1 MRCEGGLDMNGRFVF
16 LLLGMVAP
24 LTRLVA
30 GGAFEG
36 FWSDVPAYT
45 VLFSH
50 QIVSAVTSDV
60 FEGVLEGAPPPMRP
74 MPPSSLPQRRA
85 MGEGVD
91 VLCERTYA
99 LTEGRYTNPA
109 RLWEAEP
116 YPLGNGFTGVS
127 VFHGSGRDRY
137 TLSSGSF
144 WSGGANPG
152 IDALGDK
159 PYNGSHGPDSASGF
173 GGQQPV
179 ADLLVDFGA
188 PVQKEGFRRALD
200 FDAAEVHSVG
210 IRNGVTIRS
219 EAFCSYPDRV
229 VAIRYTADAPLA
241 CVTLSLARN
250 RESDQLTL
258 TPSELILDA
267 RLANGLQCRLQS
279 RLLQCDAAQVEV
291 ASEALILK
299 DVRQWTLLT
308 VVETNY
314 EMDPA
319 VDFRGRPA
327 VERCVVRFSAL
338 GDVTFEA
345 LRERH
350 RADTRALYRRLS
362 LHLDVAERVL
372 PTPQRLAA
380 YRNHPEGDP
389 ALEALF
395 LAFGRYL
402 LIATSRPGALPAG
415 LQGIW
420 NPYPEAP
427 WGNDYHSNINA
438 QMVYWLAERGAL
450 PECHRALLDYLLAM
464 RPCFQR
470 VTADYFMAR
479 GEAVPAS
486 SGWLVYTSH
495 NPFGAGGWRMNL
507 PASAWYALHFR
518 DHAAFAEP
526 SPTRWAEALPVLMEL
541 SAFWL
546 QRLKALGAGGEGFCS
561 NGVEVDRQRFPELM
575 ALPAGALVVPKGW
588 SPEHGPRE
596 EDGVTHDQQ
605 IVAEL
610 FDATLTAAAQSAI
623 TSPLLNEIRSAAARL
638 VPSQIGRRGNLMEWL
653 IDRNPETDHRHTS
666 HLFSLYPGTRIS
678 PTITP
683 ALALAAERSLLFRKT
698 TGDSRRSW
706 AWAWR
711 AALWARLH
719 RGDKSHAMV
728 QGLLQHNIL
737 DNGFASHRIPL
748 QIDGNYGIAAA
759 MLEQLVQSR
768 SGAIVLL
775 PALPT
780 AWAKGGSLCGVRV
793 HDGIRVSLQ
802 WRAGRVVKW
811 SLEANQPTAVCVQV
825 NGKVHSVV
833 APCEVCEE

>member
-1 MRCEGGLDMNGRFVF
+1 MNGRRFF
-16 LLLGMVAP
+16 LLLGVIAP
-24 LTRLVA
+24 LARLVA
-30 GGAFEG
+30 GSAFEG
-36 FWSDVPAYT
+36 FWSDCPAYT
-45 VLFSH
+45 ILFPH
-50 QIVSAVTSDV
+50 QLVPAVTSEA
-60 FEGVLEGAPPPMRP
+60 FEGVRIGAPVRP
-74 MPPSSLPQRRA
+74 TPPPSYPKHRA

-91 VLCERTYA
+91 ILCERTYA

-109 RLWEAEP
+109 RLWEGEP

-137 TLSSGSF
+137 TLSSAAF

-179 ADLLVDFGA
+179 ADLLIDFAA
-188 PVQKEGFRRALD
+188 PVHKEGFRRELD
-200 FDAAEVHSVG
+200 FDTAAVRAIA
-210 IRNGVTIRS
+210 IRNGITIHS

-229 VAIRYTADAPLA
+229 VALRYTANAPLA
-241 CVTLSLARN
+241 RVAITLARN
-250 RESDQLTL
+250 RPSDTLTL
-258 TPSELILDA
+258 APSELILDA
-267 RLANGLQCRLQS
+267 TLANGLQCRSQS
-279 RLLQCDAAQVEV
+279 RLVHCDAAQVEV
-291 ASEALILK
+291 TPEALILK

-314 EMDPA
+314 EMSPA
-319 VDFRGRPA
+319 LGFRGTPA
-327 VERCVVRFSAL
+327 AERCAARFSAL
-338 GDVTFEA
+338 ADFTFEA

-350 RADTRALYRRLS
+350 RADTRALYRRLA
-362 LHLDVAERVL
+362 LRLDAPERDL

-380 YRNHPEGDP
+380 YRDHPEGDP

-402 LIATSRPGALPAG
+402 LIATSRPGGLPAG

-470 VTADYFMAR
+470 ATTEYFIAR
-479 GEAVPAS
+479 GEKVPTS

-495 NPFGAGGWRMNL
+495 NPFGAGGWRINL

-518 DHAAFAEP
+518 DHAAFAAP
-526 SPTRWAEALPVLMEL
+526 SPTRWDEALPLLTEL

-546 QRLKALGAGGEGFCS
+546 QRLKALGPGGEGFCS
-561 NGVEVDRQRFPELM
+561 NGNAVDPRAYPELA
-575 ALPAGALVVPKGW
+575 ALPVGALVVPKGW

-596 EDGVTHDQQ
+596 EDGVAHDQQ
-605 IVAEL
+605 IVSEL
-610 FDATLTAAAQSAI
+610 FQATLTAAHQSGHA
-623 TSPLLNEIRSAAARL
+623 SPLLTEISEAAARL
-638 VPSQIGRRGNLMEWL
+638 VPPQIGQRGNLMEWL
-653 IDRNPETDHRHTS
+653 IDRDPETDHRHTS
-666 HLFSLYPGTRIS
+666 HLFALYPGTLLS
-678 PTITP
+678 PSTTP
-683 ALALAAERSLLFRKT
+683 TLATAAERSLRLRKT

-719 RGDKSHAMV
+719 RGEESHAMV
-728 QGLLQHNIL
+728 QGLLQHNVL

-759 MLEQLVQSR
+759 ILEQIVQSR
-768 SGAIVLL
+768 SGMIELL

-780 AWAKGGSLCGVRV
+780 AWAKGGSLHGVRA

-802 WRAGRVVKW
+802 WREGRVVMW
-811 SLEANQPTAVCVQV
+811 SLEAKQPTTVSVQA
-825 NGKVHSVV
+825 NGKTYSVT
-833 APCEVCEE
+833 APCTIQEE